1 MWTVVSLLYVKAG
14 KTGREGS
21 ETLPE
26 IQAALVSQLCLHFR
40 YRHFALGHV
49 GNIHV
54 MAAGLNQTKKAYGVV
69 TSCLLEVYEQWDP
82 RNECWSATLV
92 GSYQLT
98 TDHFLD
104 F

>member
-1 MWTVVSLLYVKAG
+1 MMKGKFSHSTFHILYNGVRFMRRDVLLLCVKAG

-26 IQAALVSQLCLHFR
+26 IQAALVSQLCLHFT

-54 MAAGLNQTKKAYGVV
+54 MAAGLNQKKKAHGVV
-69 TSCLLEVYEQWDP
+69 TSCLLEVYK
-82 RNECWSATLV
+82 
-92 GSYQLT
+92 
-98 TDHFLD
+98 
-104 F
+104 